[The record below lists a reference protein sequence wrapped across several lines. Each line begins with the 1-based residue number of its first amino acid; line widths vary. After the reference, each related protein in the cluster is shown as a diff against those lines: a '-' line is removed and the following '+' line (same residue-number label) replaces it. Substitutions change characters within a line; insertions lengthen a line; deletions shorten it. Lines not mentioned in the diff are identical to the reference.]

1 MRDSMKNEAP
11 RIQSKLRE
19 HFVSVPSA
27 IYKASGIII
36 NGRRIKSLLFSTD
49 IAIIANCNADAII
62 AVYPF
67 TPTVEIMQSIVQIA
81 KRPVFAGVGGGTTGG
96 PRVKNIALDAE
107 LHGAQAI
114 VLNAP
119 TKTEVILAVK
129 DEVDIPIVLTIA
141 SLKED
146 IVTRV
151 NTTKPDI
158 INVSGGIHTTELVK
172 KIRQYYPDIAL
183 IATGGPSEQT
193 IEEVIAAGANAV
205 TYTPPTNGDLFKE
218 LMEKYRAMY

>member
-1 MRDSMKNEAP
+1 MKTTAP
-11 RIQSKLRE
+11 RINSRLRA
-19 HFVSVPSA
+19 HSVTVPEV

-49 IAIIANCNADAII
+49 VAIIANCNADAII

-67 TPTVEIMQSIVQIA
+67 TPTVEIMQSIIQIA

-119 TKTEVILAVK
+119 TKT
-129 DEVDIPIVLTIA
+129 DLTQRR
-141 SLKED
+141 D
-146 IVTRV
+146 
-151 NTTKPDI
+151 
-158 INVSGGIHTTELVK
+158 
-172 KIRQYYPDIAL
+172 
-183 IATGGPSEQT
+183 
-193 IEEVIAAGANAV
+193 
-205 TYTPPTNGDLFKE
+205 
-218 LMEKYRAMY
+218 

>member
-1 MRDSMKNEAP
+1 MKTTAP
-11 RIQSKLRE
+11 RINSRLRA
-19 HFVSVPSA
+19 HSVTVPEV

-49 IAIIANCNADAII
+49 VAIIANCNADAII

-67 TPTVEIMQSIVQIA
+67 TPTVEIMQSIIQIA

-119 TKTEVILAVK
+119 TKTDLIVELKEEI
-129 DEVDIPIVLTIA
+129 DIPIVLTIA
-141 SLKED
+141 SLKEN
-146 IVTRV
+146 IQERIEK
-151 NTTKPDI
+151 TKPDI
-158 INVSGGIHTTELVK
+158 LNISGGAHTAELVRK
-172 KIRQYYPDIAL
+172 VRALYPEIPL
-183 IATGGPSEQT
+183 IATGGPTDET
-193 IEEVIAAGANAV
+193 IATVIEAGANAV
-205 TYTPPTNGDLFKE
+205 TYTPPTNGEIFKE
-218 LMEKYRAMY
+218 LMEKYRAMYE

>member
-1 MRDSMKNEAP
+1 MKTTAP
-11 RIQSKLRE
+11 RINSRLRS
-19 HFVSVPSA
+19 HSVTVPEV

-49 IAIIANCNADAII
+49 VAIIANCNADAII

-67 TPTVEIMQSIVQIA
+67 TPTVEIMQSIIQIA

-119 TKTEVILAVK
+119 TKTDLIVELKEEI
-129 DEVDIPIVLTIA
+129 DIPIVLTIA
-141 SLKED
+141 SLKEN
-146 IVTRV
+146 IQERIEK
-151 NTTKPDI
+151 TKPDI
-158 INVSGGIHTTELVK
+158 LNISGGAHTAELVRK
-172 KIRQYYPDIAL
+172 VRALYPEIPL
-183 IATGGPSEQT
+183 IATGGPTDET
-193 IEEVIAAGANAV
+193 IATVIEAGANAV
-205 TYTPPTNGDLFKE
+205 TYTPPTNGEIFKE
-218 LMEKYRAMY
+218 LMEKYRAMYE

>member
-1 MRDSMKNEAP
+1 MKTTAQIINS
-11 RIQSKLRE
+11 RLRA
-19 HFVSVPSA
+19 HSVTVPEV

-49 IAIIANCNADAII
+49 VAIIANCNADAII

-67 TPTVEIMQSIVQIA
+67 TPTVEIMQSIIQIA

-119 TKTEVILAVK
+119 TKTDLIVELKEEI
-129 DEVDIPIVLTIA
+129 DIPIVLTIA
-141 SLKED
+141 SLKEN
-146 IVTRV
+146 IQERIEK
-151 NTTKPDI
+151 TKPDI
-158 INVSGGIHTTELVK
+158 LNISGGANTAELVRK
-172 KIRQYYPDIAL
+172 VRALYPEIPL
-183 IATGGPSEQT
+183 IATGGPTDET
-193 IEEVIAAGANAV
+193 IATVIEAGANAV
-205 TYTPPTNGDLFKE
+205 TYTPPTNGEIFKE
-218 LMEKYRAMY
+218 LMEKYRAMYE

>member
-1 MRDSMKNEAP
+1 MMKNGVP
-11 RIQSKLRE
+11 RIQSKLRT
-19 HFVSVPSA
+19 HSVSVPEV
-27 IYKASGIII
+27 IYQASGIII

-67 TPTVEIMQSIVQIA
+67 TPTVEIMTSIIQIA

-119 TKTEVILAVK
+119 TKTELIQELK
-129 DEVDIPIVLTIA
+129 EEIDIPIILTIA

-146 IVTRV
+146 IVKRIEE
-151 NTTKPDI
+151 TKPDI
-158 INVSGGIHTTELVK
+158 LNVSGGQNTSKLVRQ
-172 KIRQYYPDIAL
+172 IREFYPDIPL
-183 IATGGPSEQT
+183 IATGGPTDET
-193 IEEVIAAGANAV
+193 IKEVIEAGANAV
-205 TYTPPTNGDLFKE
+205 TYTPPSNGELFKE
-218 LMEKYRAMY
+218 LMEKYRAMYE

>member
-1 MRDSMKNEAP
+1 MKNEPP
-11 RIQSKLRE
+11 RIQSKLRSHAVMMPE
-19 HFVSVPSA
+19 V
-27 IYKASGIII
+27 IYKASGIIV

-67 TPTVEIMQSIVQIA
+67 TPTVEIMQSIIQIA

-119 TKTEVILAVK
+119 TKTELILQIK
-129 DEVDIPIVLTIA
+129 EEIDIPVVLTIA
-141 SLKED
+141 SLKEN
-146 IVTRV
+146 ICERIENTR
-151 NTTKPDI
+151 PDI
-158 INVSGGIHTTELVK
+158 LNVSGGVNTVELVK
-172 KIRQYYPDIAL
+172 KIRSYYPDIPL
-183 IATGGPSEQT
+183 IATGGPTDQT
-193 IEEVIAAGANAV
+193 IEAVIEAGANAV
-205 TYTPPTNGDLFKE
+205 TYTPPSNGELFKE
-218 LMEKYRAMY
+218 LMEKYRAMYD

>member
-1 MRDSMKNEAP
+1 MKTEAP
-11 RIQSKLRE
+11 RIQSKLRA
-19 HFVSVPSA
+19 HAVSIPEV
-27 IYKASGIII
+27 IYKASGIIV

-67 TPTVEIMQSIVQIA
+67 TPTVEIMQSIIQIA

-119 TKTEVILAVK
+119 TKTELILQLK
-129 DEVDIPIVLTIA
+129 EEIDIPIVLTIA
-141 SLKED
+141 SIKED
-146 IVTRV
+146 IKTRIE
-151 NTTKPDI
+151 TTKPDI
-158 INVSGGIHTTELVK
+158 LNVSGGTNTVELVK
-172 KIRQYYPDIAL
+172 KIRVLYPDIPL
-183 IATGGPSEQT
+183 IATGGPTEQT
-193 IEEVIAAGANAV
+193 MEAVIEAGANAI
-205 TYTPPTNGDLFKE
+205 TYTPPTNGELFKE
-218 LMEKYRAMY
+218 LMEKYRALYD

>member
-1 MRDSMKNEAP
+1 MKTTAP
-11 RIQSKLRE
+11 RISSRLRA
-19 HFVSVPSA
+19 HSVTVPEV

-49 IAIIANCNADAII
+49 VAIIANCNADAII

-67 TPTVEIMQSIVQIA
+67 TPTVEIMQSIIQIA

-119 TKTEVILAVK
+119 TKTDLIVELKEEI
-129 DEVDIPIVLTIA
+129 DIPIVLTIA
-141 SLKED
+141 SLKEN
-146 IVTRV
+146 IQERIEK
-151 NTTKPDI
+151 TKPDI
-158 INVSGGIHTTELVK
+158 LNISGGAHTAELVRK
-172 KIRQYYPDIAL
+172 VRALYPDIPL
-183 IATGGPSEQT
+183 IATGGPTDET
-193 IEEVIAAGANAV
+193 IATVIEAGANAV
-205 TYTPPTNGDLFKE
+205 TYTPPTNGEIFKE
-218 LMEKYRAMY
+218 LMEKYRAMYE

>member
-1 MRDSMKNEAP
+1 MKTTAP
-11 RIQSKLRE
+11 RINSRLRA
-19 HFVSVPSA
+19 HSVTVPEV

-49 IAIIANCNADAII
+49 VAIIANCNADAII

-67 TPTVEIMQSIVQIA
+67 TPTVEIMQSIIQIA

-119 TKTEVILAVK
+119 TKTDLIVELKEEI
-129 DEVDIPIVLTIA
+129 DIPIVLTIA
-141 SLKED
+141 SLKENIQD
-146 IVTRV
+146 VLK
-151 NTTKPDI
+151 KP
-158 INVSGGIHTTELVK
+158 S
-172 KIRQYYPDIAL
+172 L
-183 IATGGPSEQT
+183 I
-193 IEEVIAAGANAV
+193 
-205 TYTPPTNGDLFKE
+205 F
-218 LMEKYRAMY
+218 